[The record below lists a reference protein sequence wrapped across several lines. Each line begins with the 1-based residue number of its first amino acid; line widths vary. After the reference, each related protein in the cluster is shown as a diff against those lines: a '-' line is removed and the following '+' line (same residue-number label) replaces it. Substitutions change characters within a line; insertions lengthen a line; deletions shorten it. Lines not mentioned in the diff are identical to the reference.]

1 VFPAVVGFLFG
12 VAKAGGES
20 EQLGSARPAA
30 FSESLREAG
39 GQLRRR
45 WPSASQEG
53 GELLAVDVRG
63 QSLGVVSQ
71 PLPAQGNGEGCV
83 VLLKLAE

>member
-39 GQLRRR
+39 GQLRRL
-45 WPSASQEG
+45 PSASQEG
-53 GELLAVDVRG
+53 GEFLAVDVRG